1 MAVAP
6 RKPVGMENQAV
17 TWTVSRKHAGTRPQ
31 YLGVICKRFCW
42 TTEHKFALRFDDEQ
56 SAANLLAAFGNTDYY
71 ENHFNGTETIEPAFP
86 ASNLSQRCPGDPL
99 RAA

>member
-1 MAVAP
+1 
-6 RKPVGMENQAV
+6 V
-17 TWTVSRKHAGTRPQ
+17 TWLVSRKDAGTRSQ

-56 SAANLLAAFGNTDYY
+56 SAADLLAAFGNTDYY
-71 ENHFNGTETIEPAFP
+71 ENHFNGTETIERAFP
-86 ASNLSQRCPGDPL
+86 ASASLSSGPGDPM